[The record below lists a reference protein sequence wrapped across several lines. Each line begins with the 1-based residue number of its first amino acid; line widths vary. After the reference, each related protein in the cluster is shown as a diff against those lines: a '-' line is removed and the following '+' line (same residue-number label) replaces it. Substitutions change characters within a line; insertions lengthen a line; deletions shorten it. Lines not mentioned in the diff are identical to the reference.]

1 MAQVSGGSVRVE
13 NGSNTIR
20 HIWDVQLENGAS
32 AFAEGDVIT
41 WDGGSGS
48 TGGDGVVASF
58 TAGTLRLYFYRTAGA
73 NPTVGETITD
83 STTTKTGAIASFY
96 PNSPPNWSTDPDIT
110 SGGTKMVVFGSD
122 ATGNYTLAAS
132 TQHTSDTFE
141 LTTNYV
147 GTTGTIVSYGIH
159 TDFTPNLGL
168 PTVNY
173 GDVNA
178 VALVTRG
185 LVELDRRGKFRGAM
199 VTMTAQQTIAA
210 ATETTIVPGTTAYDT
225 DTWVA
230 TANAG
235 FFTVPSGVAKVRVSF
250 SVRAVADVVSTWR
263 CHVLKNATT
272 SYAGFTETNYA
283 AVDDATPITGN
294 SPAIAVAAG
303 DTLKL
308 QTLVSAE
315 TIVALDSATWFAIE
329 AVELTAA
336 S

>member
-1 MAQVSGGSVRVE
+1 MAQMNEGTVRVVNASATVHHVWEATLTNVSG
-13 NGSNTIR
+13 N
-20 HIWDVQLENGAS
+20 
-32 AFAEGDVIT
+32 FAEEMVIT

-48 TGGDGVVASF
+48 TGGDGTVVRWNSVSR
-58 TAGTLRLYFYRTAGA
+58 RLSFYRTAGA
-73 NPTVGETITD
+73 IPATTEALID
-83 STTTKTGAIASFY
+83 STTTVSGTIESFHST
-96 PNSPPNWSTDPDIT
+96 SPPNWDSTIPG
-110 SGGTKMVVFGSD
+110 SGTKIAVFGHS
-122 ATGNYTLAAS
+122 ATGNYTVADS
-132 TQHTSDTFE
+132 GHTADTFA
-141 LTTNYV
+141 LTTNFT
-147 GTTGTIVSYGIH
+147 GTTTTDVPFGIH
-159 TDFTPNLGL
+159 IDFTPSFAL
-168 PTVNY
+168 PTIEY
-173 GDVNA
+173 GDVDA
-178 VALVTRG
+178 VGLVTRG
-185 LVELDRRGKFRGAM
+185 FTELDRRGKFRGAM

-210 ATETTIVPGTTAYDT
+210 ATDTTIVPGTTSYDT

-230 TANAG
+230 TASDG

-283 AVDDATPITGN
+283 AVAAATPITGN
-294 SPAIAVAAG
+294 SPVIAVAAG

-308 QTLVSAE
+308 QTLVSAQ